1 MGVFAEGHIETREGF
16 VATIGFF
23 DGVHRGHQYLISQL
37 HDLAKSTSLGSM
49 VITFAKHPRLVVQPQ
64 AQVSLLTSNE
74 QKSALL
80 QEQGIDKTVFLDFT
94 PEMSMMTAYQFMLYL
109 YEEWQVRVLLIGYD
123 HRFGHNRS
131 EGFEDYVRYGQEMGM
146 KVVQAKEERI
156 SEEQGVSSS
165 EVRQFILEGEMDKA
179 SQCLGRYY
187 DFTGKVVS
195 GYHKGL
201 KLGFPTANLELDIPN
216 RLLPPV
222 GVYVVWASLGE
233 HTYKAMLNIGYRP
246 TVSFDGKISLEV
258 HLLHFNREI
267 YGETMHVSVVHR
279 LRNEVKFS
287 SPEQLVEQLQRDAH
301 AVEMCLK

>member
-1 MGVFAEGHIETREGF
+1 MSISAEGHIDTKEGF

-23 DGVHRGHQYLISQL
+23 DGVHKGHQYLISQL

-74 QKSALL
+74 QKSRLL
-80 QEQGIDKTVFLDFT
+80 QELGIDKTVFLDFNQ
-94 PEMSMMTAYQFMLYL
+94 EMSQMTACQFMHYL

-131 EGFEDYVRYGQEMGM
+131 EGFEDYVRFGQEMGM

-156 SEEQGVSSS
+156 SQEQGVSSS
-165 EVRQFILEGEMDKA
+165 EVRKFIQTGDMDRA
-179 SQCLGRYY
+179 SECLGRYY

-222 GVYVVWASLGE
+222 GVYVVWATLGDK
-233 HTYKAMLNIGYRP
+233 TYKAMLNIGYRP
-246 TVSFDGKISLEV
+246 TVSFDGKMSLEV

-267 YGETMHVSVVHR
+267 YGEAMHVAVVHR
-279 LRNEVKFS
+279 LRDEVRFS
-287 SPEQLVEQLQRDAH
+287 SMEQLIEQLQRDAQ
-301 AVEMCLK
+301 AVEVCLK